1 MDFNSNDPNKDD
13 CSKVQI
19 QRFKDICKNLEDS
32 LEINIPSHAMNSNGA
47 MRFVADSNEWVRLGI
62 ALYGGLEHPNLKQIF
77 SLKSVISQIRFIRKG
92 QSVGYQN
99 SFIAD
104 KDMALTKAD
113 IAEQLYEELGLN
125 KREAKEFVEVFFSE
139 ISEIL
144 VSGLDV
150 KISGFGNFVLRDK
163 KARPGRNPKTG
174 EDVMIS
180 SRRVVTF
187 RAGQKLKARVEN
199 NAISNE

>member
-1 MDFNSNDPNKDD
+1 
-13 CSKVQI
+13 
-19 QRFKDICKNLEDS
+19 
-32 LEINIPSHAMNSNGA
+32 
-47 MRFVADSNEWVRLGI
+47 
-62 ALYGGLEHPNLKQIF
+62 
-77 SLKSVISQIRFIRKG
+77 
-92 QSVGYQN
+92 
-99 SFIAD
+99 
-104 KDMALTKAD
+104 MAWTKAD